1 MRKLDFI
8 SVAPNLSIFKAGSN
22 KANFGGILFLIY
34 IIILLLL
41 AAIYIYDFA
50 NKDSY
55 TFEYTFIKEKDKG
68 AELKED
74 DRINEFLNTDFN
86 FSVSL
91 EKFLMDNKNAEEL
104 SDNFIMIDIFELS
117 RKLDEKRSSIEG
129 LSGSNFINIDD
140 SFFDDCKIRK
150 NYSYKRKLSILDQ
163 IGLAVFYRCN
173 GTDCKI
179 REEDKLKLDS
189 YNLNFKY
196 RGFIIDHQNSEEPI
210 MQLPEDRF
218 WQESFRFL
226 ENTMIIFVKW
236 SLIQYEEKKGIFG
249 KMFDDIRG
257 HSNMYY
263 GGDIKSR
270 ETYIDDGHVRAFP
283 DQIWN
288 VTDKDG
294 NHFITLL
301 LLLSNIFADNDKYT
315 RSANSVLDVLAN
327 LAALGSTILS
337 LVGLAYRILYSHNY
351 DNYKIIEN
359 ILTKQLRVNI
369 NPFNDKKDTEAKIEL
384 NTGLIEQDLEENDN
398 KELIGEEKPKKG
410 PSENINLPSPK
421 FYDFLLNFFY
431 FKCCRPSNKQSL
443 INSCNNIVAK
453 YITIEKLLY
462 NQMRLEYLWKDYK
475 WNNPQYGI
483 KEKDDLL
490 LELK

>member
-34 IIILLLL
+34 IIILLVL

-50 NKDSY
+50 NKDTY
-55 TFEYTFIKEKDKG
+55 TFEYSFIKAKDQG
-68 AELKED
+68 AGLKETD
-74 DRINEFLNTDFN
+74 KIQEFLNTDFN

-91 EKFLMDNKNAEEL
+91 DKFQMDKKHYEEL
-104 SDNFIMIDIFELS
+104 SDNFIMIDIFELN
-117 RKLDEKRSSIEG
+117 RKLSEKRNPIEG
-129 LSGSNFINIDD
+129 ASDSNFINIDD

-163 IGLAVFYRCN
+163 IGLAVFYRCK

-421 FYDFLLNFFY
+421 FYDFLFNFFY
-431 FKCCRPSNKQSL
+431 FKCCRHSNKQSL